1 MENIAY
7 DHPVFSSP
15 AYRRDTEQF
24 FILEA
29 IKPTAKLLISD
40 GESWVAGSSLVPHLA
55 AWVWTADG
63 ISPEQLGRL
72 REELH
77 GIFNDEYKPC
87 ISAKPEIAEFLAQDY
102 GAPVKS
108 MLMNVYICP
117 SVNKAKEIDGTI
129 RKAAAEDIDAV
140 ALFFRNFE
148 SECFSNE
155 PMSLEKAHKIATK
168 IIENQTAFIICRDG
182 KPVAMAKSS
191 NSTDKCVSVNGVYT
205 LPQFRKLGYAAALVG
220 FICRLILESGRT
232 PLLYAD
238 AANPASNKAYRNV
251 GFISRG
257 QILNLEFGGFHHE
270 IH

>member
-15 AYRRDTEQF
+15 AYRRDIEQF

-87 ISAKPEIAEFLAQDY
+87 ISAKPEIAEFLARDY
-102 GAPVKS
+102 GAPVTR
-108 MLMNVYICP
+108 MLMNAYTCT
-117 SVNKAKEIDGTI
+117 SVIPPKEIDGEI
-129 RKAAAEDIDAV
+129 RKATAYDIDAV
-140 ALFFRNFE
+140 VVMIRNFE
-148 SECFSNE
+148 AECFGNKPTSEEKLRKTAIKIVENKQSFVVYKDGRAV
-155 PMSLEKAHKIATK
+155 SL
-168 IIENQTAFIICRDG
+168 
-182 KPVAMAKSS
+182 AKSALNIERYTS
-191 NSTDKCVSVNGVYT
+191 INSVYT
-205 LPQFRKLGYAAALVG
+205 FPEYRRRGYAASLVAH
-220 FICRLILESGRT
+220 ICRLILESGRT

-257 QILNLEFGGFHHE
+257 QILNLEFGGFSL
-270 IH
+270 